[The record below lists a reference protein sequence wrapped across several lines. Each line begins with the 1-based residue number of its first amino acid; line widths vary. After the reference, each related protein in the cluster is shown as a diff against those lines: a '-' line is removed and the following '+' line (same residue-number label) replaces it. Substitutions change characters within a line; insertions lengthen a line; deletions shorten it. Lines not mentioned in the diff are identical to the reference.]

1 MFDQGDILDG
11 LNEQQ
16 RRAATHEAGPL
27 LVLAGA
33 GTGKTR
39 TLVARAAWLR
49 DTQGMPANRI
59 LLLTFTRRAAGDM
72 LARAASGA
80 ASAGGSGG
88 RICGG
93 TFHAIA
99 HKIIRQHAE
108 SFSLPPQFTILDQS
122 DATEVLDVLRPDHGL
137 AEGGQRSPR
146 AATCADIYTRCVNT
160 GCPVSE
166 VVAASFPWCVPF
178 TAELASLFR
187 AYTARKRDRHLLDFD
202 DLLLLWQAAL
212 ADPAAGPVLRGM
224 FDAVLVDEYQD
235 VNTVQASIVRLLQ
248 PDGKQLTCVGD
259 DAQAIYGFRGADPAH
274 LRQLAADYP
283 GLDIVRLHRNYRSRQ
298 GVLDLANLIRP
309 SAPGLDLTL
318 TGDRG
323 SGVPPLLVRCH
334 DEATQAREICARILE
349 AVEDGAALRDQAV
362 LVRAGH
368 HSDIL
373 EIELGARKIPYVKF
387 GGLRFTDTAHVKD
400 FLAAA
405 RVVANPADDLAWFRL
420 LRLHDGIGAGHARR
434 ILAVVAPD
442 SSGQELPP
450 RDWAQAAQAAPAR
463 SRAAL
468 TATLDQLA
476 AAASDPAGA
485 QAEAIVTILDPLI
498 RARYPDA
505 GARLADL
512 RRLADAAAG
521 QPSLHD
527 ALAELTLD
535 PPVSAS
541 DLAGPPRLDEDY
553 LTISTIHAAKGLE
566 WPIVHVPHLVDGAL
580 PSDMALG
587 DPGGLA
593 EEHRLF
599 YVALTRARD
608 HLYLYAPLRLHLH
621 RRGRDDRHGYGQL
634 TRFLDRDALAACDN
648 ATAAAPA
655 PVLPAVGPIR
665 VQVDAALGSLW
676 DR

>member
-1 MFDQGDILDG
+1 MFISMFDHGDILDG

-16 RRAATHEAGPL
+16 RRAVTHECGPL

-49 DTQGMPANRI
+49 DSQGLSPGRI
-59 LLLTFTRRAAGDM
+59 LLLTFTRRAASDM
-72 LARAASGA
+72 LARAAS
-80 ASAGGSGG
+80 AGNRPAE

-108 SFSLPPQFTILDQS
+108 SFSLPPQFTILDQA
-122 DATEVLDVLRPDHGL
+122 DTTEILDVLRPDHGL
-137 AEGGQRSPR
+137 AEVGQRAPR
-146 AATCADIYTRCVNT
+146 AGTCADIYTRCVNT
-160 GCPVSE
+160 GRPVSE
-166 VVAASFPWCVPF
+166 VVAANFPWCVPF
-178 TAELASLFR
+178 TGELAGLFR
-187 AYTARKRDRHLLDFD
+187 AYSVRKRARHLLDFD

-212 ADPAAGPVLRGM
+212 ADRAAGPVLRGM

-274 LRQLAADYP
+274 LRQLTADYP
-283 GLDIVRLHRNYRSRQ
+283 GLEIVRLDRNYRSRQ
-298 GVLDLANLIRP
+298 GVLDLANVIRP
-309 SAPGLDLTL
+309 SAPGLGLTL
-318 TGDRG
+318 SGDRG
-323 SGVPPLLVRCH
+323 PGVPPLLVRCH
-334 DEATQAREICARILE
+334 DEATQAREICARILGS
-349 AVEDGAALRDQAV
+349 VEDGAALRDQAV
-362 LVRAGH
+362 LVRTGH

-373 EIELGARKIPYVKF
+373 EIELSARKIPYVKF
-387 GGLRFTDTAHVKD
+387 GGLRFTDTAHVRD

-405 RVVANPADDLAWFRL
+405 RVLANPADDLAWFRL
-420 LRLHDGIGAGHARR
+420 LRLHDGIGPSHARR
-434 ILAVVAPD
+434 VLDIVA
-442 SSGQELPP
+442 SGQDVRPQ
-450 RDWAQAAQAAPAR
+450 DWPQAAEAAPAR
-463 SRAAL
+463 SRRTL
-468 TATLDQLA
+468 TVTLGGLA
-476 AAASDPAGA
+476 AAASGPAAA
-485 QAEAIVTILDPLI
+485 QAEAVLAILDPLV

-505 GARLADL
+505 TARLADL
-512 RRLADAAAG
+512 RRLADAAAA
-521 QPSLHD
+521 QPTLHD

-535 PPVSAS
+535 PPVSSS

-566 WPIVHVPHLVDGAL
+566 WRIVHVPHLVDGAL
-580 PSDMALG
+580 PSDMALS
-587 DPGGLA
+587 DPDGLA

-621 RRGRDDRHGYGQL
+621 RRGRDDRHGFGQL

-648 ATAAAPA
+648 ATVGAPTA
-655 PVLPAVGPIR
+655 VLPALGPIS
-665 VQVDAALGSLW
+665 VQVDTALGFLW